1 MASMGHLQR
10 EQGNMEG
17 RQMPEKKNTH
27 SRFDNV
33 FFAMVVADRSYGALP
48 GVTKSIGFSA
58 SLERFVM
65 FLPMG
70 VLWWILLG
78 LLQQSFW

>member
-1 MASMGHLQR
+1 MARPKRFCAAVSFFNPLLELHSWRAWGHLQR

-48 GVTKSIGFSA
+48 GVTKSIGFLSK
-58 SLERFVM
+58 S
-65 FLPMG
+65 
-70 VLWWILLG
+70 
-78 LLQQSFW
+78 